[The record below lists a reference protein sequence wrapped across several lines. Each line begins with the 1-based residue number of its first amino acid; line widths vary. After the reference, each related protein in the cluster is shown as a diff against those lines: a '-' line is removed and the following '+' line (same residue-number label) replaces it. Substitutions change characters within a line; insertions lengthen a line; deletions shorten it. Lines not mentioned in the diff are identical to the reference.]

1 MCYKYI
7 DMETYKRKNHF
18 EYFNSLA
25 YPYVGITVNVDI
37 TEFLDKVHSNKVPF
51 FLTFCY
57 CVYRAGNG
65 VTEFRQR
72 IKDNKIIEFE
82 NCQTSHTVALDD
94 GTYFYCNLDGNMPFE
109 EYISYAV
116 KKQEL
121 AKQDASVSE
130 DETEALNKFFI
141 SCLPW
146 TTYTS
151 IIQPVP
157 IPADSNPRI
166 TWGKYFIQGNKTFI
180 PVSVLCH
187 HALVDGIHISKFYSL
202 LDKEIENVVK
212 KLN

>member
-1 MCYKYI
+1 MCYKYF

-51 FLTFCY
+51 FLAFCY

-65 VTEFRQR
+65 VTEFRHR

-94 GTYFYCNLDGNMPFE
+94 GTYCYCNLDGNMPFE

-141 SCLPW
+141 SCLP
-146 TTYTS
+146 
-151 IIQPVP
+151 
-157 IPADSNPRI
+157 
-166 TWGKYFIQGNKTFI
+166 
-180 PVSVLCH
+180 
-187 HALVDGIHISKFYSL
+187 
-202 LDKEIENVVK
+202 
-212 KLN
+212 